1 MVFCTVLTFN
11 NGNGT
16 IYRITSN
23 VRNIAYEPTDRSTK
37 WILAMHMI
45 DDIYILLINDL
56 IIRKPSSSL
65 FLKLH
70 NL

>member
-1 MVFCTVLTFN
+1 MIVILRN
-11 NGNGT
+11 NQQIDQQNG
-16 IYRITSN
+16 Y
-23 VRNIAYEPTDRSTK
+23 
-37 WILAMHMI
+37 LAMHMS

-56 IIRKPSSSL
+56 IIRKSSSSL

>member
-1 MVFCTVLTFN
+1 M
-11 NGNGT
+11 
-16 IYRITSN
+16 SD
-23 VRNIAYEPTDRSTK
+23 DR
-37 WILAMHMI
+37 
-45 DDIYILLINDL
+45 YILLINDL